1 MYNKGSGHYIR
12 VFGKKSFFK
21 LKNWKYAK
29 KKLFCGKKAIFFSKI
44 KKRFI
49 FRTLI
54 SMKWIVTHEEF
65 LLSAWN

>member
-1 MYNKGSGHYIR
+1 ML
-12 VFGKKSFFK
+12 KKSFFVV
-21 LKNWKYAK
+21 K
-29 KKLFCGKKAIFFSKI
+29 KQYFFSKV